1 MNRRS
6 VITGGLLAAGYTL
19 LGRPDEALAQAKPM
33 HHGAPMASNWVTL
46 FDGTNLS
53 GWHPIGNANWRL
65 EGGAVVADKGEG
77 FLITEHT
84 YADFQL
90 KVEFWVNDTANS
102 GVFIRCAEPDKVTG
116 ANAYEVNIFDQRPD
130 PTYGTGAI
138 VNVAKVVPMPK
149 AGGRWNFYDITAHG
163 PRFTIVLNG
172 KRTVNGAVDYKH
184 ASGWIA
190 LQYGKAVVDTG
201 VVKFRKVQIRTL

>member
-1 MNRRS
+1 MDRYRPSGKRGDRLRAGAQARR
-6 VITGGLLAAGYTL
+6 LATSA
-19 LGRPDEALAQAKPM
+19 ALAGCI
-33 HHGAPMASNWVTL
+33 H
-46 FDGTNLS
+46 
-53 GWHPIGNANWRL
+53 
-65 EGGAVVADKGEG
+65 
-77 FLITEHT
+77 
-84 YADFQL
+84 
-90 KVEFWVNDTANS
+90 
-102 GVFIRCAEPDKVTG
+102 
-116 ANAYEVNIFDQRPD
+116 

-149 AGGRWNFYDITAHG
+149 AAGKWNFYDITARG
-163 PRFTIVLNG
+163 PRFTVVLDG